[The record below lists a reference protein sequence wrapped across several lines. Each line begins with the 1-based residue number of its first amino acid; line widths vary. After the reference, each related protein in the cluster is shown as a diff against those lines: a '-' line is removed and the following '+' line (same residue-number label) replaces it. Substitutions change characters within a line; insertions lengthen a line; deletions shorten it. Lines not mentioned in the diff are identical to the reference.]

1 MKLNN
6 EPFNLIKNGTKT
18 VELRLN
24 DEKRKLFNIGDEI
37 EFTNITNGEKLFVD
51 IINLHKYPSFEELYK
66 HFDKVEMGYNKDE
79 PAESKDMEA
88 YYSKEEQD
96 KYGVLGIEIRK
107 KQIIILFEIEIYDKI
122 LMTEVN
128 MIITSLTNSR
138 IKEICKLKE
147 KKYRNMTNTFLIEGI
162 NLVTEAGKRN
172 LLKEIFVLEEK
183 TINIDIPTTY
193 VTKEVMKKISSTDSI
208 PNVVGVSLK
217 KEELLLGD
225 RLLLL
230 DNLQDPGNLGTIIRS
245 SKAFNIDTI
254 VISPTTV
261 DMYNPKVLRA
271 TEGMIFHINIIVRD
285 LPSLITKL
293 KKDNYKIYGTKVD
306 GGINVKDIS
315 LKRKYALVIG
325 NEGNGVSE
333 EVNNLCD
340 EYLYI
345 KMNKEVESL
354 NAGVATSILLYEMDD
369 KYDIN

>member
-1 MKLNN
+1 
-6 EPFNLIKNGTKT
+6 
-18 VELRLN
+18 
-24 DEKRKLFNIGDEI
+24 
-37 EFTNITNGEKLFVD
+37 
-51 IINLHKYPSFEELYK
+51 
-66 HFDKVEMGYNKDE
+66 
-79 PAESKDMEA
+79 
-88 YYSKEEQD
+88 
-96 KYGVLGIEIRK
+96 
-107 KQIIILFEIEIYDKI
+107 
-122 LMTEVN
+122 
-128 MIITSLTNSR
+128 
-138 IKEICKLKE
+138 
-147 KKYRNMTNTFLIEGI
+147 
-162 NLVTEAGKRN
+162 
-172 LLKEIFVLEEK
+172 
-183 TINIDIPTTY
+183 
-193 VTKEVMKKISSTDSI
+193 MKKISSTDSI

-217 KEELLLGD
+217 KEESLLGD

-271 TEGMIFHINIIVRD
+271 TEGMIFHINIIIRD
-285 LPSLITKL
+285 LPSFITKL

-306 GGINVKDIS
+306 GGVNIKDTLI
-315 LKRKYALVIG
+315 KKKYALVIG